1 VYFEEC
7 DNPYISG
14 IRWVAELI
22 ETAGGVDCFP
32 ELITAPS
39 AKDRIIADPN
49 EVIRRIIE
57 RWAEETRP

>member
-32 ELITAPS
+32 ELITAP
-39 AKDRIIADPN
+39 
-49 EVIRRIIE
+49 
-57 RWAEETRP
+57 

>member
-22 ETAGGVDCFP
+22 ETAGGDCFP